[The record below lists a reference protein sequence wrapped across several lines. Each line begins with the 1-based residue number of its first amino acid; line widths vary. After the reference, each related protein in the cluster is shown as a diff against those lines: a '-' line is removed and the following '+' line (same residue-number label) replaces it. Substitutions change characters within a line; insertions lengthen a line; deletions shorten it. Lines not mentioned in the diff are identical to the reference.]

1 MRRWLLRGL
10 IVLAPLLALAPA
22 SFAPASEAFAPAPAA
37 LGAVALAQATKA
49 SEAGAKEAA
58 PVGPDGLLLVPP
70 LARVVDLPGVLSAA
84 DRAAL
89 EARLARFESDNGAQV
104 ALVIVASTGVEPI
117 EDFANRVGSAWKIGR
132 RGVGDGLLLVVATE
146 DRKARI
152 EVARSLE
159 GAIPDAV
166 AKRVIQQKMGPHFRA
181 GDYAGGLNAA
191 LDDLL
196 PRIEQERLGVPA
208 SERPQ
213 KAPANLHRLLPLLA
227 FGVVVGAGL
236 RRTLGAGR
244 CADRR
249 RRRRRGGVVRP
260 GIGCAGCARR
270 HLRVRVCARVGSGR
284 ALWPRARRARGNLLS
299 RLLGRRLGRR
309 SRWRRRF
316 QQRRRRRLLRWRRVR
331 ELVAMVLKISLRRA
345 IRHLVST
352 PHTLRRVLPAAALQ
366 RIAQAIHRAE
376 EGHQGEIRF
385 AIEAA
390 LPWSYLWRNARPR
403 ERALMMFSKLRV
415 WDTEHNNGVLLYV
428 NLADRAVEIVAD
440 RGIAAKV
447 PRAMWQAICHAARDH
462 FRQSRIEAGATAAIE
477 AIGAV
482 LAEHFPL
489 APGESRANELPD
501 QPVVL

>member
-1 MRRWLLRGL
+1 MRRWLLRAL
-10 IVLAPLLALAPA
+10 IVLAALLALAPA
-22 SFAPASEAFAPAPAA
+22 SFARASEAFAPAPAA

-236 RRTLGAGR
+236 RRTLGAGGALIGGAGAGAVASFALASVALGALVGIFVFVFALVLGVAGR
-244 CADRR
+244 YGHALGGPGGIYFPGSWGGGSG
-249 RRRRRGGVVRP
+249 GGV
-260 GIGCAGCARR
+260 GGG
-270 HLRVRVCARVGSGR
+270 GGFSSGGGGDFSGGG
-284 ALWPRARRARGNLLS
+284 ASGN
-299 RLLGRRLGRR
+299 
-309 SRWRRRF
+309 W
-316 QQRRRRRLLRWRRVR
+316 
-331 ELVAMVLKISLRRA
+331 
-345 IRHLVST
+345 
-352 PHTLRRVLPAAALQ
+352 
-366 RIAQAIHRAE
+366 
-376 EGHQGEIRF
+376 
-385 AIEAA
+385 
-390 LPWSYLWRNARPR
+390 
-403 ERALMMFSKLRV
+403 
-415 WDTEHNNGVLLYV
+415 
-428 NLADRAVEIVAD
+428 
-440 RGIAAKV
+440 
-447 PRAMWQAICHAARDH
+447 
-462 FRQSRIEAGATAAIE
+462 
-477 AIGAV
+477 
-482 LAEHFPL
+482 
-489 APGESRANELPD
+489 
-501 QPVVL
+501 